1 MNLDRIRQIAVLAKN
16 LEESVSFYRDTL
28 GCRFVAKFDPP
39 GLAFLDLSGVR
50 ILLER
55 SGPKATLYFGVDDI
69 ESAYAELTAKGVNF
83 THPPRMIHRDDQGL
97 FGQAGQEEWMAF
109 FEDPSGNT
117 LALATQK
124 PGPPKSS

>member
-1 MNLDRIRQIAVLAKN
+1 MKLDRIRQVAVQARN
-16 LEESVSFYRDTL
+16 LDEAVSFYRDTL

-39 GLAFLDLSGVR
+39 GLAFLDFSGVR

-55 SGPKATLYFGVDDI
+55 SGPKATLYFGVDDLD
-69 ESAYAELTAKGVNF
+69 SAYAELAAKGVSF

-97 FGQAGQEEWMAF
+97 FGPAGEEEWMAF

-117 LALATQK
+117 LALATRK
-124 PGPPKSS
+124 PGRAKSG